1 MTFDFTKLYYNA
13 QNPYVLYTK
22 LKINKNLQLE
32 MIDTVESQ
40 IKTANY
46 YGGYTFEVEDSKN
59 NFKKLYNTFLNIS
72 KDLFTDEYLS
82 KHNRDTCWANV
93 YNKKTFRSNLHHHLR
108 TSTINSVFYLK
119 IPNDG
124 DLNSSGL
131 RLVHNN
137 NDIIFV
143 PDELEMVI
151 MPSSMLH
158 APMPHNSLE
167 NRISINMEIRY
178 EKSIE
183 SVYLLD
189 QIYNKCSLVL

>member
-1 MTFDFTKLYYNA
+1 MIFDFTKLHYNA

-22 LKINKNLQLE
+22 LKIKKNLQLE

-40 IKTANY
+40 IETANY
-46 YGGYTFEVEDSKN
+46 HSGYTFEVEDSKN
-59 NFKKLYNTFLNIS
+59 NFKKLYNTFFSIS
-72 KDLFTDEYLS
+72 KNIFGEEFLS
-82 KHNRDTCWANV
+82 EKNRDLCWANI

-119 IPNDG
+119 IPDDG

-131 RLVHNN
+131 QIVHNN
-137 NDIIFV
+137 NSVIFI

-178 EKSIE
+178 EASIE
-183 SVYLLD
+183 NVYLLD
-189 QIYNKCSLVL
+189 QIYNKCSIVL

>member
-1 MTFDFTKLYYNA
+1 MIFDFTKLCYNA

-22 LKINKNLQLE
+22 LKIKKNLQLE

-40 IKTANY
+40 IETANY

-72 KDLFTDEYLS
+72 KDLFTNEYLS
-82 KHNRDTCWANV
+82 TYNRDTCWANV
-93 YNKKTFRSNLHHHLR
+93 YNRETFRSNLHHHLR

-119 IPNDG
+119 IPND
-124 DLNSSGL
+124 DEPNSSGL
-131 RLVHNN
+131 RIVHNN
-137 NDIIFV
+137 NDVVFV

-183 SVYLLD
+183 NIYLLD
-189 QIYNKCSLVL
+189 QIYSKCSLVL